1 MDDYVEALDYVIGLI
16 GEDLVGI
23 GSDASEG
30 HGRPSDFMA
39 WCNKVSFPVCSA
51 EVSFGVELC

>member
-39 WCNKVSFPVCSA
+39 WCNKVSIQHTASRG
-51 EVSFGVELC
+51 SFD

>member
-39 WCNKVSFPVCSA
+39 WCNKVSFQFSA
-51 EVSFGVELC
+51 SIGSSGVELC

>member
-39 WCNKVSFPVCSA
+39 WCNKVSPICSA
-51 EVSFGVELC
+51 GGSFSIGLC

>member
-1 MDDYVEALDYVIGLI
+1 MKKGNESVIGGYVDAVDCVVGLI

-30 HGRPSDFMA
+30 HARSGAFLE
-39 WCNKVSFPVCSA
+39 WCKKATGTRGS
-51 EVSFGVELC
+51 